1 MSDSW
6 KIETKTVQCGYN
18 PANGEPRVTPICQ
31 STTYKY
37 DNAQSVADWFDLK
50 APGHIYTRRRP
61 AHMLLHQALFTVE
74 RSIFSNTP

>member
-31 STTYKY
+31 STIT
-37 DNAQSVADWFDLK
+37 S
-50 APGHIYTRRRP
+50 TR
-61 AHMLLHQALFTVE
+61 E
-74 RSIFSNTP
+74 RNIWKFVPLQKKLPKN